1 MDIDSLRAAVAGWRC
16 TNRVESKML
25 DPLSAVAIGACVLAA
40 SLFLARLIPDHYDDA
55 SLRRAPARKR

>member
-1 MDIDSLRAAVAGWRC
+1 
-16 TNRVESKML
+16 ML